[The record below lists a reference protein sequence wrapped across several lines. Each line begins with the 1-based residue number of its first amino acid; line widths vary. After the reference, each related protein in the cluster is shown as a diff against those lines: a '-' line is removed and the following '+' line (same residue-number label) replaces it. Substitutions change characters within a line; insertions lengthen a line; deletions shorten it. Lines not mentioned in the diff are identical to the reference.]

1 MLRGVSKGSGFWM
14 LWKLAVWEDILPRYL
29 QILSVMIDSLLCT
42 FTKLS
47 RVSDCIE
54 LHFHLL
60 SFQALQFLGLLSGS
74 FSKYMPLLI
83 VDRLNVLSDLPV
95 TLTSLLLE
103 DTSWRVVAESVVS
116 HLWSST
122 VRIHAWTM
130 HKSGADNALSQQS
143 IDRSEDDKS
152 VFLLQVMHHACVS
165 LKEFLPPAKQLG
177 LAYMVVPCSSTVLG
191 YVGKSWKCNL

>member
-1 MLRGVSKGSGFWM
+1 MEVAAVLQHAEGSVKRQW
-14 LWKLAVWEDILPRYL
+14 LLDAVEISCVGRYPSTVFTNS
-29 QILSVMIDSLLCT
+29 LSVMIDSLLCT

-122 VRIHAWTM
+122 VRIHAWAM

-177 LAYMVVPCSSTVLG
+177 LANMVVP
-191 YVGKSWKCNL
+191 